1 MEAVI
6 RSAADLGRAVA
17 TMRTRRGLSQAQVA
31 ELLGVDRSY
40 VAKIERGHSSPLL
53 DLMLHALVDLGG
65 TLTVEFD
72 EGADG

>member
-6 RSAADLGRAVA
+6 RSSADVGRALA
-17 TMRTRRGLSQAQVA
+17 TMRRRRGLSQAGVA
-31 ELLGVDRSY
+31 EMLGVDRSY
-40 VAKIERGHSSPLL
+40 VTKIEGGHSSPLL

-72 EGADG
+72 ENTDG

>member
-6 RSAADLGRAVA
+6 RSAADLGRALA